1 MKRVLFLLG
10 ILLCLQSCNQTAMT
24 DESNRYAEGMTLDTT
39 DYNSLHKKYKETV
52 LTHRRFKHQDIVD
65 LVEVNDGAGTLQVG
79 EIYKLQYGNGEKK
92 VMLWSQM
99 HGDEPT
105 ATMALFDIFNFLE
118 GEDDGFDSIRDC
130 LKDNLTIHFIPMLN
144 PDGAERFIRRNAQYI
159 DLN

>member
-1 MKRVLFLLG
+1 MKRVLVLLG

-39 DYNSLHKKYKETV
+39 DYNNLHKKYKEAV

-65 LVEVNDGAGTLQVG
+65 LVEVHEGAGMLQVAEIG
-79 EIYKLQYGNGEKK
+79 KSVENREIYKLQYGSGEKK

-105 ATMALFDIFNFLE
+105 ATMALFDIFNF
-118 GEDDGFDSIRDC
+118 
-130 LKDNLTIHFIPMLN
+130 
-144 PDGAERFIRRNAQYI
+144 
-159 DLN
+159 